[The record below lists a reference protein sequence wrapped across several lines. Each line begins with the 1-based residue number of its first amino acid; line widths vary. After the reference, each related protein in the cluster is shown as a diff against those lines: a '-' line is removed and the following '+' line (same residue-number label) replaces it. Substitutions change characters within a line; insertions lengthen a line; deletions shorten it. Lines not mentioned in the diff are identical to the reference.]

1 MKINHGLS
9 AQVVEQIV
17 SVLAR
22 FPEIQKVVL
31 FGSRA
36 KGMHKLGSDIDLAI
50 CGVDLDWR
58 TLGRVE
64 DALDDLF
71 LPYSFSLLIYDDTT
85 DAEVEAQIQS
95 VGQNVFGRET
105 AEEIGLTPSAS
116 S

>member
-36 KGMHKLGSDIDLAI
+36 TGMHKLGSDIDLAI

-71 LPYSFSLLIYDDTT
+71 LPYSFSLLIYDATT
-85 DAEVEAQIQS
+85 DAEVAAHIQR
-95 VGQNVFGRET
+95 VGQNFFVRET
-105 AEEIGLTPSAS
+105 AEESALTPSS
-116 S
+116 